1 MAPPPTVPSATTV
14 APATIAP
21 PTTAP
26 PTTAPP
32 ATTVVPT
39 TAPTTTA
46 PPTTTTSGP
55 VVVTGRRLA
64 WSSPCGDADLDGTY
78 GRTDAAISL
87 TFDAQPSLSALELRT
102 RPADALDGD
111 RGGHGTGGFGIV
123 HWRRYELDAD
133 DGPGHEFALP
143 RSTPY
148 PMAHVV
154 DLVAGLADGTT
165 CEARMFTEVEHAET
179 TDEERRLTVPVDI
192 AVDRSRYADVVLPG
206 PTLEALVYAFASYR
220 GWHGMGDE
228 EPEYPMWKVW
238 EDKTIRDYE
247 PELRHFLFGNTQDR
261 GDWEAAAHMLEILAV
276 LHPDLDPLFA
286 TTVDEVNFPQFHP
299 LCERWMLD
307 GDLDQNRPCQRKD
320 NSAYFSDVSTRQLG
334 DSPGFAD
341 ARGWTY
347 HNTWVIDAKDLERPD
362 ARDEWEVGE
371 VVQNPCC
378 TINFHE
384 VGHAMGLEHTY
395 CAHSAVGR
403 WEDRPYMTA
412 TWSTD
417 DLAGMA
423 VHLDPRTTH
432 GMTIHEAADALG
444 IAQDDRFDDMVAN
457 PWRACGRQHPGWTAF
472 ADRIYANHVSSEN
485 VETNHPDGRAPIL
498 YDR

>member
-1 MAPPPTVPSATTV
+1 
-14 APATIAP
+14 
-21 PTTAP
+21 
-26 PTTAPP
+26 
-32 ATTVVPT
+32 
-39 TAPTTTA
+39 
-46 PPTTTTSGP
+46 
-55 VVVTGRRLA
+55 
-64 WSSPCGDADLDGTY
+64 
-78 GRTDAAISL
+78 
-87 TFDAQPSLSALELRT
+87 
-102 RPADALDGD
+102 
-111 RGGHGTGGFGIV
+111 
-123 HWRRYELDAD
+123 
-133 DGPGHEFALP
+133 
-143 RSTPY
+143 
-148 PMAHVV
+148 
-154 DLVAGLADGTT
+154 
-165 CEARMFTEVEHAET
+165 
-179 TDEERRLTVPVDI
+179 
-192 AVDRSRYADVVLPG
+192 
-206 PTLEALVYAFASYR
+206 
-220 GWHGMGDE
+220 
-228 EPEYPMWKVW
+228 
-238 EDKTIRDYE
+238 
-247 PELRHFLFGNTQDR
+247 
-261 GDWEAAAHMLEILAV
+261 
-276 LHPDLDPLFA
+276 
-286 TTVDEVNFPQFHP
+286 
-299 LCERWMLD
+299 MLD

-457 PWRACGRQHPGWTAF
+457 RGGPVVASIRGGRRSPTGSTPTTSPRRTWRPTTRTAALRF
-472 ADRIYANHVSSEN
+472 CTTA
-485 VETNHPDGRAPIL
+485 RAEQ
-498 YDR
+498 